1 MKMLTMEQWDA
12 VLEEDEEELHRAKTF
27 GYALIRKPGDPP
39 LVQVAECDED
49 LRALLGG

>member
-12 VLEEDEEELHRAKTF
+12 VLEKDEEELHRAKTF
-27 GYALIRKPGDPP
+27 GYVLIRKPGDPP
-39 LVQVAECDED
+39 LVQVAECDDD